1 MRERY
6 VFRPVAAGVL
16 VIVIVAFLP
25 WSGGNVASSLWTAF
39 GGGERYTLAQVNAH
53 LAVTGVLPPPF
64 RAAAWRRYSERLEAP
79 IRVDHSA

>member
-1 MRERY
+1 MRERF
-6 VFRPVAAGVL
+6 VFRPVAEGVL

-25 WSGGNVASSLWTAF
+25 LSGGNVASSLWAAV
-39 GGGERYTLAQVNAH
+39 GGGHYTLAHVNAH